1 MAGRLQGKK
10 AMVTGG
16 ARGIGGAI
24 ATAFAREGADVAVL
38 DVKIE
43 AAEAKVAALTPFG
56 VKTFAVAADVSDEGQ
71 VKTAVAATIAALGRI
86 DILVNNAG
94 IDTTSV
100 VADMDT
106 AMWDEMMAVN
116 LRSVFLCTR
125 AVLKPM
131 IERKFGRIVNIA
143 SQLGHK
149 GAPEMAHYA
158 AAKAGVIGFTKSLAY
173 EVAQWCDRQ
182 CHLPRPDRNRAL
194 PRTTRGV
201 AQGQAQRIADRARRP
216 GDRNRA
222 PAVLLASEG
231 RGLLYRRDDEPQWWR
246 RHALTERRFFDCSG
260 EAETAQIKEI
270 SMAATDIGDN
280 RTGVSARMA
289 EDEPRE
295 DATMLLA

>member
-1 MAGRLQGKK
+1 MKGKKMAGRLQGKN

-38 DVKIE
+38 DLEIE

-94 IDTTSV
+94 IDTTSI
-100 VADMDT
+100 VAEMDT
-106 AMWDEMMAVN
+106 AMWDQMMAVN

-131 IERKFGRIVNIA
+131 IARKFGRIINIA

-173 EVAQWCDRQ
+173 EVARDGVTVNAICPGPIDTELFRG
-182 CHLPRPDRNRAL
+182 LPEEWRKRKLNELPIGRA
-194 PRTTRGV
+194 
-201 AQGQAQRIADRARRP
+201 GQVEEIAP
-216 GDRNRA
+216 T
-222 PAVLLASEG
+222 AVLLASEEG
-231 RGLLYRRDDEPQWWR
+231 AYYVGVTMNPN
-246 RHALTERRFFDCSG
+246 G
-260 EAETAQIKEI
+260 
-270 SMAATDIGDN
+270 GD
-280 RTGVSARMA
+280 V
-289 EDEPRE
+289 
-295 DATMLLA
+295 ML

>member
-10 AMVTGG
+10 ALVTGG

-38 DVKIE
+38 DLKI
-43 AAEAKVAALTPFG
+43 ANAEAKTAELKQFG
-56 VKTFAVAADVSDEGQ
+56 VKTVAVAADVSNEAQ
-71 VKTAVAATIAALGRI
+71 VEAAVAAVIKGLGQI

-100 VADMDT
+100 VTEMST
-106 AMWDEMMAVN
+106 SMWDEMMAVN

-131 IERKFGRIVNIA
+131 IERKFGRIINIA

-173 EVAQWCDRQ
+173 EVARDGVTANAICPGPIETELYRG
-182 CHLPRPDRNRAL
+182 LPAEWRKTKLNELPIRRA
-194 PRTTRGV
+194 
-201 AQGQAQRIADRARRP
+201 GQVTEIAP
-216 GDRNRA
+216 T
-222 PAVLLASEG
+222 AVLLASEEG
-231 RGLLYRRDDEPQWWR
+231 AYY
-246 RHALTERRFFDCSG
+246 
-260 EAETAQIKEI
+260 
-270 SMAATDIGDN
+270 IG
-280 RTGVSARMA
+280 
-289 EDEPRE
+289 
-295 DATMLLA
+295 ATMNPNGGDVML

>member
-1 MAGRLQGKK
+1 MAGRLQGRK
-10 AMVTGG
+10 ALVTGG

-38 DVKIE
+38 DLKL
-43 AAEAKVAALTPFG
+43 ASAEAKVAELAQFG
-56 VKTFAVAADVSDEGQ
+56 TGTFAVAADVSDEAA
-71 VKTAVAATIAALGRI
+71 VKAAVAAATQALGQI

-100 VADMDT
+100 VAEMET

-131 IERKFGRIVNIA
+131 IARKFGRIINIA

-173 EVAQWCDRQ
+173 EVARDGVTVNAICPGPIDTELFRG
-182 CHLPRPDRNRAL
+182 LPEEWRRHKLGELPIGRA
-194 PRTTRGV
+194 
-201 AQGQAQRIADRARRP
+201 GQVTEIAP
-216 GDRNRA
+216 T
-222 PAVLLASEG
+222 AVLLASEEG
-231 RGLLYRRDDEPQWWR
+231 AYY
-246 RHALTERRFFDCSG
+246 
-260 EAETAQIKEI
+260 
-270 SMAATDIGDN
+270 IG
-280 RTGVSARMA
+280 
-289 EDEPRE
+289 
-295 DATMLLA
+295 ATMNPNGGDIML

>member
-10 AMVTGG
+10 ALVTGG

-38 DVKIE
+38 DLTMAK
-43 AAEAKVAALTPFG
+43 AEAKTAELEQFG
-56 VKTFAVAADVSDEGQ
+56 VKTVAIAADVSNEAQ
-71 VKTAVAATIAALGRI
+71 VEAAVAAAIKGLGQI

-100 VADMDT
+100 VTEMST
-106 AMWDEMMAVN
+106 SMWDEMMAVN

-131 IERKFGRIVNIA
+131 LDRKFGRIINIA

-173 EVAQWCDRQ
+173 EVARDGVTANAICPGPIETELYRG
-182 CHLPRPDRNRAL
+182 LPEEWRKAKLNELPIRRA
-194 PRTTRGV
+194 
-201 AQGQAQRIADRARRP
+201 GQVTEIAP
-216 GDRNRA
+216 T
-222 PAVLLASEG
+222 AVLLASEEG
-231 RGLLYRRDDEPQWWR
+231 AYYVG
-246 RHALTERRFFDCSG
+246 
-260 EAETAQIKEI
+260 
-270 SMAATDIGDN
+270 
-280 RTGVSARMA
+280 
-289 EDEPRE
+289 
-295 DATMLLA
+295 ATMNPNGGDVML

>member
-1 MAGRLQGKK
+1 MKDNKMAGRLQGKK
-10 AMVTGG
+10 ALVTGG

-38 DVKIE
+38 DLKIE

-71 VKTAVAATIAALGRI
+71 VKAAVAATIAALGRI

-131 IERKFGRIVNIA
+131 IERKFGRIINIA

-173 EVAQWCDRQ
+173 EVARNGVTANAICPGPIETELYRG
-182 CHLPRPDRNRAL
+182 LPEEWRKTKLNEL
-194 PRTTRGV
+194 PIGRV
-201 AQGQAQRIADRARRP
+201 GQVTEIAP
-216 GDRNRA
+216 T
-222 PAVLLASEG
+222 AVLLASEEG
-231 RGLLYRRDDEPQWWR
+231 AYY
-246 RHALTERRFFDCSG
+246 
-260 EAETAQIKEI
+260 
-270 SMAATDIGDN
+270 IG
-280 RTGVSARMA
+280 
-289 EDEPRE
+289 
-295 DATMLLA
+295 ATMNPNGGDVML

>member
-38 DVKIE
+38 DLKIE
-43 AAEAKVAALTPFG
+43 AAEAKVAELTPFG
-56 VKTFAVAADVSDEGQ
+56 VKTFAIAANVSDEGN
-71 VKTAVAATIAALGRI
+71 VNTAITAAIAALGQI

-100 VADMDT
+100 VAEMDT
-106 AMWDEMMAVN
+106 AMWDQMIAVN

-131 IERKFGRIVNIA
+131 IARKFGRIINIA

-173 EVAQWCDRQ
+173 EVARDGVTVNAICPGPIETELFRG
-182 CHLPRPDRNRAL
+182 LPEEWRKRKLAELPIGRA
-194 PRTTRGV
+194 
-201 AQGQAQRIADRARRP
+201 GQVEEIAP
-216 GDRNRA
+216 T
-222 PAVLLASEG
+222 AVLLASEEG
-231 RGLLYRRDDEPQWWR
+231 AYYVG
-246 RHALTERRFFDCSG
+246 
-260 EAETAQIKEI
+260 
-270 SMAATDIGDN
+270 
-280 RTGVSARMA
+280 
-289 EDEPRE
+289 
-295 DATMLLA
+295 ATMNPNGGDVMI